1 MSDVIKICGIAFIG
15 LVSVSVMRGVK
26 NEFSSF
32 VSVATGVLLIGYAL
46 SCFYPLIEYVEDI
59 TKDSGFSIYTETI
72 LKAVGIAVVT
82 ETAADIC
89 RDFGESAIA
98 AKVELAAKSVIMLMA
113 MPVVQSLLALAFG
126 VLR

>member
-26 NEFSSF
+26 NEFSSV

>member
-1 MSDVIKICGIAFIG
+1 MSDVIKICSIAFIG

-26 NEFSSF
+26 NDFAGL
-32 VSVATGVLLIGYAL
+32 VSVATGILLMGYAL
-46 SCFYPLIEYVEDI
+46 SGFYPIIKYIDGI
-59 TKDSGFSIYTETI
+59 TENSGFSLYTETI
-72 LKAVGIAVVT
+72 LKAIGIAVVT

-98 AKVELAAKSVIMLMA
+98 AKVELAAKSVIILLA

-126 VLR
+126 VMK